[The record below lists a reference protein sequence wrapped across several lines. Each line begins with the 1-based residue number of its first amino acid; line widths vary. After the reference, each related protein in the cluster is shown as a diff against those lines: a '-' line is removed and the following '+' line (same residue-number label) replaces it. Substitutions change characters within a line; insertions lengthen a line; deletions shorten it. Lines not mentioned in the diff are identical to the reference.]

1 MFEEEKLNSNQIF
14 ELKFPSNNENT
25 NENYNFENMNL
36 NFSNVFLQNFYK
48 KNFKNTT
55 LNNSFSNFSN
65 LSKYLNNSHRNKL
78 YFEEKKTMNIKIYEK
93 KLIYLK

>member
-1 MFEEEKLNSNQIF
+1 
-14 ELKFPSNNENT
+14 
-25 NENYNFENMNL
+25 MNL

-65 LSKYLNNSHRNKL
+65 LSNYLNNSHRNKL
-78 YFEEKKTMNIKIYEK
+78 YFEEKKTKNIKNK
-93 KLIYLK
+93 